1 MDIHGT
7 DRTYWKRCSSCKKEL
22 GFGAKHYVC
31 SVSTCRGKR
40 TGYVF
45 CSVPCW
51 DAHLGYANHRSAFAE
66 DAQAPGKEEYLRI
79 LASEGDDS
87 APRRKIIQD
96 IAKPSVSLAKSSG
109 SASASD
115 SPSNGPSIPASLSAQ
130 RVLAPDLSNI
140 ETLVVVSKVKK
151 LVKDLSEFNTSE
163 CAIDALTAQVVTAC
177 KRAVEHAREAG
188 RKTVMGRDIK

>member
-1 MDIHGT
+1 MESQAPGGE
-7 DRTYWKRCSSCKKEL
+7 RTFWKRCSSCKKEL
-22 GFGAKHYVC
+22 GFGAKYYVC

-66 DAQAPGKEEYLRI
+66 DAHAPGKEEYLRMV
-79 LASEGDDS
+79 ATEGDDT
-87 APRRKIIQD
+87 APRRLIVQG
-96 IAKPSVSLAKSSG
+96 KPGVSTSSPPSSN
-109 SASASD
+109 SASPNAA
-115 SPSNGPSIPASLSAQ
+115 PSIPASLSAQ
-130 RVLAPDLSNI
+130 RVIDPDLANV

-163 CAIDALTAQVVTAC
+163 CAIDALTAQIASAC
-177 KRAVEHAREAG
+177 KRAVENARTAG
-188 RKTVMGRDIK
+188 RRTVMGRDIK